1 MCAVAPL
8 TISGWHTV
16 IATVL
21 IVLLT
26 VGYGELRAR
35 DTPHRPPDTTTRRKE
50 HYGRIGSVRSS

>member
-1 MCAVAPL
+1 M

-35 DTPHRPPDTTTRRKE
+35 DHAHRSPEPTTRRKE
-50 HYGRIGSVRSS
+50 HHRRGRHR